1 MGLWWFFFVFLNI
14 GVPPSLGFFGEVF
27 ITGSLVGFWFF
38 NFLLAFFYLLVVGF
52 YGVSLFFGVGH
63 NDGISFSTQV
73 GVLVR
78 EYLVLFFHFVPC
90 FLSVAMVWGA
100 F

>member
-1 MGLWWFFFVFLNI
+1 M
-14 GVPPSLGFFGEVF
+14 F
-27 ITGSLVGFWFF
+27 ITSSLVGSWSF

-52 YGVSLFFGVGH
+52 YGVFLFFGVGH
-63 NDGISFSTQV
+63 NDGVSFSTQV